1 MDKYIVSLEG
11 GSDVLLCLLRGAA
24 LFVFSFE
31 TLRVCTCTRFRQLCV
46 LYLEMENCVI
56 LTSI

>member
-1 MDKYIVSLEG
+1 VSLEG